1 MVGEEGGAE
10 SQRLRAL
17 GERAEKLERPD
28 TNAPTPTQYNIVVPP
43 VPMWKIRSIARYK
56 RVNYLRKVHEKRE
69 VAAAASANTIEGAE
83 ETVGEGTGDVTN
95 ANKLVIDTPI
105 PPEYEVGYGPPDPM
119 LGLTIANKS
128 MLQNLSNNELL
139 NEMSKMNFN
148 CTLIKNEMTALE
160 RFRCNLVW
168 LLEKSTMFKVQR
180 NHSEDG
186 LLLGTKGNPKKR
198 YRSMTSSPD
207 PSRKRPASASNL

>member
-95 ANKLVIDTPI
+95 ANKLVIDTGQSPGTNNLADI
-105 PPEYEVGYGPPDPM
+105 L
-119 LGLTIANKS
+119 LGLQSVDAGSVAIESDVKIEGNDNCNCRKS
-128 MLQNLSNNELL
+128 
-139 NEMSKMNFN
+139 
-148 CTLIKNEMTALE
+148 
-160 RFRCNLVW
+160 RCLK
-168 LLEKSTMFKVQR
+168 L
-180 NHSEDG
+180 
-186 LLLGTKGNPKKR
+186 
-198 YRSMTSSPD
+198 
-207 PSRKRPASASNL
+207 